1 MAKLET
7 VEVMSPTGK
16 VRINKSELD
25 NYLQRDGWN
34 LVKEDILEEPVKEDK
49 IPVEDQIPVEPTD
62 VVPVEDLESK

>member
-25 NYLQRDGWN
+25 NYLQRNGWN
-34 LVKEDILEEPVKEDK
+34 LVEEDVLEEPIKNDE
-49 IPVEDQIPVEPTD
+49 ILVEDQIPVEPID
-62 VVPVEDLESK
+62 VVLVEDLESK

>member
-25 NYLQRDGWN
+25 NYLQRNGWN
-34 LVKEDILEEPVKEDK
+34 LVEEDVLEEPIKNDE
-49 IPVEDQIPVEPTD
+49 ILVEDQIPVEPID